1 MLLNFVQSEPLN
13 HSAGPNGVF
22 RMNAANTQKT
32 RLTIE
37 NALFIAIMWGGA
49 WALGFLL
56 GLG

>member
-1 MLLNFVQSEPLN
+1 VPLN
-13 HSAGPNGVF
+13 HSAGPNGVIK
-22 RMNAANTQKT
+22 MNAANTQKT